1 MPEETGKKVSFVT
14 IDEASAGQRLDNFL
28 LRTLKGVPKSLVYR
42 IVRKGE
48 VRVNKG
54 RISVN
59 YRLQDGDLVRIPP
72 VRVSAGETG
81 GQPSNHLKSGIDN
94 AILFEDERY
103 LVINKPSG
111 MAVHG
116 GSGVSHGVIET
127 LRAMRPEQKFMELA
141 HRLDR
146 ETSGCL
152 LIAKKREALT
162 TFQDLQRKGRVDKK
176 YIALVDGNWGRKTA
190 LEIDVPLKK
199 NTLKGGERIVQ
210 VDAEGKDS
218 VTRFRVLE
226 SFKSSMLVEAELL
239 TGRTHQIRV
248 HLQHAGTPI
257 IGDDKY
263 GNADANRYFRGK
275 GVHRLFL
282 HAFFLSFH
290 DPLTGKLM
298 TFEAPLDAE
307 LQQALEAIR
316 Q

>member
-28 LRTLKGVPKSLVYR
+28 LKTLKGVPKSLVYR

-54 RISVN
+54 RISVS

-72 VRVSAGETG
+72 VRVSSGENA
-81 GQPSNHLKSGIDN
+81 GQPSKHLKTGIDN

-152 LIAKKREALT
+152 LVAKKREALT
-162 TFQDLQRKGRVDKK
+162 TFQDLQRKGKVDKK
-176 YIALVDGNWGRKTA
+176 YLALVDGNWGRKTA
-190 LEIDVPLKK
+190 IEIDAPLKK

-210 VDAEGKDS
+210 VDADGKDS

-226 SFKSSMLVEAELL
+226 QFKSSMLVEAELL

-263 GNADANRYFRGK
+263 GNVDANRYFREK
-275 GVHRLFL
+275 GVYRLFL

-290 DPLTGKLM
+290 DPLTGTLL
-298 TFEAPLDAE
+298 TFEAPLDTD